1 MVNSSKNTMATYVK
15 PVTRYATS
23 DWFTSNYTISTN
35 AERQRTASHDTRQ
48 ESRFL
53 RNETTNK
60 TKWDQLDN
68 NTRLADRV
76 DNIRKWKDILEK
88 TLADLDKEIA
98 DLSEAK
104 EQTEVQLEAMNLPTE
119 VNVENLVQREGR
131 QNIDVVQDE
140 VEDQLFKEKDVI
152 QAIKKQ
158 LQTKID
164 EAFEQLC
171 ILQEARQQILADLQD
186 KNVALDIDVTQ
197 YNLTEESPGISYKP
211 DPLRVPKG
219 STTPQQWEDFS
230 RYNKERADA
239 EMDSARRLREAIH
252 HALQQTA
259 NDLQSQKLASDYAIR
274 KRIHEF
280 ERALDELNWQKR
292 QTEEEIAELEN
303 DIRRLVD
310 DIRAKINPNK
320 LAQTRL
326 ENRTYRPGVELCR
339 DNVQYGLTD
348 EVKQIEASK
357 KALEEKLRQAQH
369 ALDGLEKNLH
379 KINEDIQCKTNS
391 LKLDQA
397 CDKSR
402 QRLTTQRPAT
412 SYERNAALTG
422 VTRQK
427 SAILA

>member
-1 MVNSSKNTMATYVK
+1 MATYVK

>member
-1 MVNSSKNTMATYVK
+1 VK

-104 EQTEVQLEAMNLPTE
+104 EQIEVQLEAMNLPTE

>member
-1 MVNSSKNTMATYVK
+1 
-15 PVTRYATS
+15 
-23 DWFTSNYTISTN
+23 
-35 AERQRTASHDTRQ
+35 
-48 ESRFL
+48 
-53 RNETTNK
+53 
-60 TKWDQLDN
+60 
-68 NTRLADRV
+68 
-76 DNIRKWKDILEK
+76 
-88 TLADLDKEIA
+88 LDKEIA

-397 CDKSR
+397 CEKSR
-402 QRLTTQRPAT
+402 QRLTTQRPCT

-422 VTRQK
+422 VTREK